1 MMANNG
7 KHWRSLRN
15 NDMKIPKNMT
25 RDQVIEQIN
34 IVVNRIAPKYTFGT
48 YGVDDIKQ
56 EAFIICMDALT
67 RYDQKRPL
75 ENFLSVHLS
84 NRLKNFV
91 RDNYYTKDEEEK
103 KRVLKPKY
111 LSKDDIVFYE
121 HNYDNKLEA
130 NNFKAIIDKHLPP
143 EHRSDYLKMIN
154 EVYIPKKRREELVLL
169 IRELLEIHQ
178 NEEG

>member
-1 MMANNG
+1 
-7 KHWRSLRN
+7 
-15 NDMKIPKNMT
+15 MKIPKNMT

-111 LSKDDIVFYE
+111 ISKEDIIYYD

-130 NNFKAIIDKHLPP
+130 SNLKQIIDTHLPS
-143 EHRSDYLKMIN
+143 EYRADYLKMIN
-154 EVYIPKKRREELVLL
+154 DVYIPKKKREELLSL
-169 IRELLEIHQ
+169 IKHILETYT